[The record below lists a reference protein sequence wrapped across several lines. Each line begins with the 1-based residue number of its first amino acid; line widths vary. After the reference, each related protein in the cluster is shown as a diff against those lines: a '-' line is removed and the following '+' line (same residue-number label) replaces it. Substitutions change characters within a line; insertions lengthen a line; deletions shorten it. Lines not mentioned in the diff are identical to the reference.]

1 MRGCYGMVTARADNS
16 KDHPI
21 ERFERRNRVGGGVKR
36 KLLLCNF
43 DVSLVSN
50 RVVIWQGELR
60 RIGRSRIRPT
70 RLKRVGYVYA
80 RVRNQTAVISTSKKS
95 DIPAM

>member
-1 MRGCYGMVTARADNS
+1 MRGYCGMVKVRADNL

-43 DVSLVSN
+43 DASLVSS
-50 RVVIWQGELR
+50 RVVIWQRELR
-60 RIGRSRIRPT
+60 RIGRSCIRPT

-80 RVRNQTAVISTSKKS
+80 RVRNQTAVISTRKRS